1 MRQEAIRL
9 LIICAGFLASGQTPN
24 TPLRFEAA
32 DVHVSPKSTTL
43 WSRSS
48 TTRGRYQNKNATIVD
63 LIRAAYDFDSDKVL
77 GGPNW
82 LESDRF
88 DVIAKLPEDTTSE
101 SRKQMLQTLLGERFK
116 LIVHK
121 ETRPMPVWALRAG
134 KKVHMTQAASG
145 GEDGKEQETGCKP
158 QPQASVEGRPPGR
171 IMMMNASGTMTTFE
185 LGPGGTLRYA
195 CRNLTMAGFTDALRS
210 MFGTNL
216 NQRPILNET
225 GLEGRWNFELTYTG
239 AMMMMGGDS
248 SGRISILQAVD
259 KQLGLKLEEDQSPT
273 PVIVVDSVNRKPAE
287 NPSGTAEALP
297 PITVPTEFEVA
308 SIKEV
313 EAGGGPGPMMRR
325 FGMQPGGRFQ
335 AEGSPL
341 SFLVNRAFNTN
352 NRDQVVG
359 LPQWADSTMFNITA
373 KASIEV
379 PSSNPMVD
387 TETLAPMLLSLLKE
401 RFHLAYHA
409 EERPCNTYTLT
420 STGKPKMKKADPA
433 SRIFCKTP
441 PPPPGSP
448 PMSRVLTCQNVSMA
462 QLGERLQGM
471 AQELS
476 WPVADATE
484 LDGAWD
490 FTLTFNFMSMP
501 APMIRGPVGDAG
513 HDTAPAIPTAADPT
527 DTGMTIFQAVE
538 KQLGLKL
545 TLQKRPMQVI
555 VIDHIDRTPTEN

>member
-9 LIICAGFLASGQTPN
+9 LIICAGSLASAQTSD
-24 TPLRFEAA
+24 TPSRFETA

-43 WSRSS
+43 WSWSS
-48 TTRGRYQNKNATIVD
+48 TTRGRYQNRNATLVD

-82 LESDRF
+82 LELDRF
-88 DVIAKLPEDTTSE
+88 DVIAKLPPDTTPE
-101 SRKQMLQTLLGERFK
+101 FRKQMLQTLLAERFK
-116 LIVHK
+116 LVVHK
-121 ETRPMPVWALRAG
+121 DTRPMPVWALRVG
-134 KKVHMTQAASG
+134 KKMHMTQAASD
-145 GEDGKEQETGCKP
+145 GEEGKQQESGCKP
-158 QPQASVEGRPPGR
+158 QPQGSVDGRPPGR
-171 IMMMNASGTMTTFE
+171 IMIMNASGTMSTFE

-195 CRNLTMAGFTDALRS
+195 CRNITMAGFADALRS

-216 NQRPILNET
+216 NQHPILNET
-225 GLEGRWNFELTYTG
+225 GLDGHWNFELTYTG
-239 AMMMMGGDS
+239 AMIMNGDS
-248 SGRISILQAVD
+248 SGRISVLQALD
-259 KQLGLKLEEDQSPT
+259 KQLGLKLEEEESPT
-273 PVIVVDSVNRKPAE
+273 PVIVVGSVNRKPTE
-287 NPSGTAEALP
+287 NPSGTDEALP

-313 EAGGGPGPMMRR
+313 ESTGGPAPMMRR

-335 AEGSPL
+335 TEGSPL
-341 SFLVNRAFNTN
+341 SFLVNRAFNIN

-359 LPQWADSTMFNITA
+359 LPPWADSTMFDITA
-373 KASIEV
+373 KASIEA

-387 TETLAPMLLSLLKE
+387 AETLAPMLLNLLKE
-401 RFHLAYHA
+401 RFHLTFHT

-420 STGKPKMKKADPA
+420 SAGKPKMKKADPA

-441 PPPPGSP
+441 PPPPGAP
-448 PMSRVLTCQNVSMA
+448 PMSRVLTCQNVTIA

-471 AQELS
+471 AQGLS

-501 APMIRGPVGDAG
+501 PPMIRGPVGDIG
-513 HDTAPAIPTAADPT
+513 RDNAPAMPTAADPT
-527 DTGMTIFQAVE
+527 DTGMTIFQAVD

-545 TLQKRPMQVI
+545 TMQKRPMQVI